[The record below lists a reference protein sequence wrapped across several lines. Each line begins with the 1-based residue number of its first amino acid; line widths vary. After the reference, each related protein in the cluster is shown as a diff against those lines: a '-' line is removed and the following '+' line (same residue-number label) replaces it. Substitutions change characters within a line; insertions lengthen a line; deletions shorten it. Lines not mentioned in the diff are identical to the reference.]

1 MIRSNPFW
9 CTLCARSQTGTL
21 PLPTQPGR
29 PTQLSWPA
37 YLCGSLPELSL
48 WMAVPG
54 SKISWQKI
62 SQQSPFKLACLV
74 ACFQGLWGGSK
85 DLGSTNK
92 KKRFSAK
99 NIKKS
104 THCIIMRNSN
114 ILKWGNNNKNNKLSL
129 GLGSKNNTPDKSK
142 IFPILNYFILV
153 C

>member
-1 MIRSNPFW
+1 
-9 CTLCARSQTGTL
+9 
-21 PLPTQPGR
+21 
-29 PTQLSWPA
+29 
-37 YLCGSLPELSL
+37 
-48 WMAVPG
+48 MAVPG

-62 SQQSPFKLACLV
+62 SQQSPFKLACL

-142 IFPILNYFILV
+142 IFPILHYILYFSLLRYISSRLTWYENFHGTLVHIRYKYILTYLNP
-153 C
+153 